1 MSNLILS
8 VIFSE
13 IEAVNNEKGPGPV
26 VSFTNVLQKKKKK
39 KKYFFYIIWQKRYRI
54 NTVYSISDAIN
65 TLIY

>member
-1 MSNLILS
+1 VSNLILS

-39 KKYFFYIIWQKRYRI
+39 RNIELIFFDKRDI
-54 NTVYSISDAIN
+54 E
-65 TLIY
+65 